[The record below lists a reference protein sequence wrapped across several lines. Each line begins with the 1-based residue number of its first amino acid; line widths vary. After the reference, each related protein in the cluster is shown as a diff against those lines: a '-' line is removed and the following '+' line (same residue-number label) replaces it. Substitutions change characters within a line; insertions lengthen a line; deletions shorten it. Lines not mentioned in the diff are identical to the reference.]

1 MMAALPNSPFRPG
14 FGSSPPVLAG
24 RADLIADFAD
34 GLTDGPGS
42 SARVSF
48 YTGSRG
54 VGKTVLL
61 NALENSAREQG
72 WVIVAETCT
81 PGLVSRL
88 VENRLPTLY
97 EGIADSPP
105 RRRTT
110 GVSIAAVGGVTWKN
124 TPENVRDLRA
134 WVDAITDALAER
146 DSGLLLTIDEIH
158 PRHMSELV
166 EVASVVQHAIREERQ
181 VAFAGAALSSSRE
194 GILKG
199 DSTTFLRRADWR
211 ELGRIPDAEAARA
224 IREPIE
230 GAHRQVTDAAVDAA
244 SDAAQGYAF
253 LVQLLGDLMW
263 KNRPTEAVITAEDVI
278 EVVPKASRRMGA
290 NILGPDLEGLSQI
303 DRTYL
308 LAMALEEVPRST
320 GRIASRMGV
329 DPGFANVY
337 RQRLIGAGV
346 IRANGYGNVEFVTPG
361 MDRYI
366 LERTDITELPL
377 PLPPSADPP
386 SPPTTATSGGMS
398 GTS

>member
-1 MMAALPNSPFRPG
+1 MAALPNSPFRPG
-14 FGSSPPVLAG
+14 FGSSPPVLAD
-24 RADLIADFAD
+24 RANLIVDFAD
-34 GLTDGPGS
+34 GLADGPGS
-42 SARVSF
+42 AARVSF

-72 WVIVAETCT
+72 WVIVAESCT
-81 PGLVSRL
+81 AGLVSRL
-88 VENRLPTLY
+88 VEHRRPTVY
-97 EGIADSPP
+97 ESIAESPP

-110 GVSIAAVGGVTWKN
+110 GVSIAAVGGVTWKE
-124 TPENVRDLRA
+124 TPESARDLRA

-146 DSGLLLTIDEIH
+146 DSGLLLTVDEVH

-166 EVASVVQHAIREERQ
+166 EVASVIQHAIREERQ

-211 ELGRIPDAEAARA
+211 ELGRIPDGEAARA

-230 GAHRQVTDAAVDAA
+230 GTHRQVTDAAVAA
-244 SDAAQGYAF
+244 AVAAAQGYAF

-263 KNRPTEAVITAEDVI
+263 KNRPAEAVITVEDVI
-278 EVVPKASRRMGA
+278 EAVPKATRRMGA

-308 LAMALEEVPRST
+308 LAMASSSL
-320 GRIASRMGV
+320 
-329 DPGFANVY
+329 
-337 RQRLIGAGV
+337 
-346 IRANGYGNVEFVTPG
+346 
-361 MDRYI
+361 
-366 LERTDITELPL
+366 
-377 PLPPSADPP
+377 
-386 SPPTTATSGGMS
+386 
-398 GTS
+398 

>member
-1 MMAALPNSPFRPG
+1 MAALPNSPFRPG
-14 FGSSPPVLAG
+14 FGSSPPVLAD
-24 RADLIADFAD
+24 RANLIVDFAD
-34 GLTDGPGS
+34 GLADGLADGPGS
-42 SARVSF
+42 AARVSF

-72 WVIVAETCT
+72 WVIVAESCT
-81 PGLVSRL
+81 AGLVSRL
-88 VENRLPTLY
+88 VEHRRPTVY
-97 EGIADSPP
+97 ESIAESPP

-110 GVSIAAVGGVTWKN
+110 GVSIAAVGGVTWKE
-124 TPENVRDLRA
+124 TPESARDLRA

-146 DSGLLLTIDEIH
+146 DSGLLLTVDEVH

-166 EVASVVQHAIREERQ
+166 EVASVIQHAIREERQ

-211 ELGRIPDAEAARA
+211 ELGRIPDGEAARA

-230 GAHRQVTDAAVDAA
+230 GTHRQVTDAAVAA
-244 SDAAQGYAF
+244 AVAAAQGYAF

-263 KNRPTEAVITAEDVI
+263 KNRPAEAVITVEDVI
-278 EVVPKASRRMGA
+278 EAVPKATRRMGA

-308 LAMALEEVPRST
+308 LAMASSSL
-320 GRIASRMGV
+320 
-329 DPGFANVY
+329 
-337 RQRLIGAGV
+337 
-346 IRANGYGNVEFVTPG
+346 
-361 MDRYI
+361 
-366 LERTDITELPL
+366 
-377 PLPPSADPP
+377 
-386 SPPTTATSGGMS
+386 
-398 GTS
+398 